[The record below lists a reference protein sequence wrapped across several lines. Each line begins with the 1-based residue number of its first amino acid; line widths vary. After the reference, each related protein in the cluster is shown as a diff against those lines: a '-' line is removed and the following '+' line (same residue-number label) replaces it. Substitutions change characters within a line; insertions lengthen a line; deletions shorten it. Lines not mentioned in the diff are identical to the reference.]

1 MQKNN
6 LFIQVVRDRQLCGI
20 LVDFAIQLMTL
31 LEQINRDSFQRF
43 QLRAGLNQVK
53 LKLHIL
59 LKDFA
64 V

>member
-1 MQKNN
+1 MNPDFFQI
-6 LFIQVVRDRQLCGI
+6 LRERQFCGI

-53 LKLHIL
+53 KLFHRKL
-59 LKDFA
+59 
-64 V
+64 VPVVSRS

>member
-1 MQKNN
+1 MNPDCFQI
-6 LFIQVVRDRQLCGI
+6 LRERQFCGI

-53 LKLHIL
+53 KLSSIEN
-59 LKDFA
+59 
-64 V
+64 